1 MDLTTHLVLAGRLLE
16 ACNLPEGGALYAVL
30 PEMDVKPAHYHRQFA
45 NILLYQPTIIDAAI
59 EILRRP
65 EARTRDFAAL
75 RTALAPA
82 LADLAAERDRLR
94 AGRPTEKGAVREA
107 GNRHYCVSRLLEDLE
122 TFFAE
127 LDRAVPSLGPG
138 ILEVSTDRMAAA
150 VAFLSHTYFLTYT
163 YPPMPFLPF
172 SPMAAQQ
179 VAFVEAVDYFEFTGV
194 FARPGHP
201 EAEAFRRALLT
212 ARDLWDL
219 AVPAADEPD
228 PVIRRRMLEQD
239 GKPLQPVALVKAMI
253 ERLGALCPGIEHAAV
268 EKGVQLYLRYLGCVQ
283 VVHADR
289 EHRFLR
295 RLEAGILRAAAA
307 RFGWGRGRA

>member
-16 ACNLPEGGALYAVL
+16 ACGLPGGGAVYAVL

-65 EARTRDFAAL
+65 EAAARDFAGL
-75 RTALAPA
+75 RAALAPA
-82 LADLAAERDRLR
+82 LADLAADLDHLR
-94 AGRPTEKGAVREA
+94 KGGTAEKAAIREA
-107 GNRHYCVSRLLEDLE
+107 FNRHYCVSRLIEDLE

-127 LDRAVPSLGPG
+127 LDRAVPYLGPG
-138 ILEVSTDRMAAA
+138 ILNVSTDRMAAA
-150 VAFLSHTYFLTYT
+150 MAFLSHTYFLTYT

-179 VAFVEAVDYFEFTGV
+179 IAFAEAVDYFEFKGI

-201 EAEAFRRALLT
+201 EAEGFRRTILEAS
-212 ARDLWDL
+212 DLWDL
-219 AVPAADEPD
+219 TVPVADEPD
-228 PVIRRRMLEQD
+228 PVIRRRMLERN

-268 EKGVQLYLRYLGCVQ
+268 EKGVRLYLRYLGCVQ

-289 EHRFLR
+289 EQRFLR
-295 RLEAGILRAAAA
+295 RLERGILRAAAA
-307 RFGWGRGRA
+307 RFGRGERA

>member
-1 MDLTTHLVLAGRLLE
+1 MDLATHLVLAERLLE
-16 ACNLPEGGALYAVL
+16 TCGLPGGGAVYAVL

-65 EARTRDFAAL
+65 EAATRDFAAL
-75 RTALAPA
+75 RAALAPA
-82 LADLAAERDRLR
+82 LADLTAEVARLR
-94 AGRPTEKGAVREA
+94 VDGTAEKAAVREA
-107 GNRHYCVSRLLEDLE
+107 VNRHYCVTRLTEDLE

-179 VAFVEAVDYFEFTGV
+179 IAFVEAVDYFEFTGI

-201 EAEAFRRALLT
+201 EAEAFRRTILEAQ
-212 ARDLWDL
+212 DLWDL
-219 AVPAADEPD
+219 TVPVADEPD
-228 PVIRRRMLEQD
+228 PVIRRRMQEQN

-295 RLEAGILRAAAA
+295 RLEGGILRVAAG
-307 RFGWGRGRA
+307 RFGRGGQA

>member
-16 ACNLPEGGALYAVL
+16 ACGLPSGGAVYAVL

-65 EARTRDFAAL
+65 EAAARDFAGL
-75 RTALAPA
+75 RAALAPA
-82 LADLAAERDRLR
+82 LADLAADLDHLR
-94 AGRPTEKGAVREA
+94 KGGTAEKAAVREA
-107 GNRHYCVSRLLEDLE
+107 FNRHYCVRRLIEDLE

-127 LDRAVPSLGPG
+127 LDRAVPYLGPG
-138 ILEVSTDRMAAA
+138 ILNVSTDRMAAA
-150 VAFLSHTYFLTYT
+150 MAFLSHTYFLTYT

-179 VAFVEAVDYFEFTGV
+179 IAFAEAVDYFEFKGI

-201 EAEAFRRALLT
+201 EAEGFRRTILEAS
-212 ARDLWDL
+212 DLWDL
-219 AVPAADEPD
+219 TVPVADEPD
-228 PVIRRRMLEQD
+228 PVIRRRMLERN

-268 EKGVQLYLRYLGCVQ
+268 EKGVRLYLRYLGCVQ

-289 EHRFLR
+289 EQRFLR
-295 RLEAGILRAAAA
+295 RLEGGILRAAAA
-307 RFGWGRGRA
+307 RFGRGERA

>member
-16 ACNLPEGGALYAVL
+16 ACNLPGGAALYAVL

-65 EARTRDFAAL
+65 EAKARDFAGL

-82 LADLAAERDRLR
+82 LADLAADLARLR
-94 AGRPTEKGAVREA
+94 ADRTAAKARVREA
-107 GNRHYCVSRLLEDLE
+107 FNRHYCVSRLSEDLE
-122 TFFAE
+122 KFFAE

-138 ILEVSTDRMAAA
+138 ILEVSTDRTAAA

-179 VAFVEAVDYFEFTGV
+179 IAFVEAVDYFEFTGI
-194 FARPGHP
+194 FSSADHPG
-201 EAEAFRRALLT
+201 AEAFRQALLE
-212 ARDLWDL
+212 APDLWDL
-219 AVPAADEPD
+219 AVPVADEPD
-228 PVIRRRMLEQD
+228 PVIRCRLLEQN

-268 EKGVQLYLRYLGCVQ
+268 EQGVQHSLRYLGRVQ

-295 RLEAGILRAAAA
+295 RLEAGILRAATA
-307 RFGWGRGRA
+307 RFGRGGRA

>member
-16 ACNLPEGGALYAVL
+16 ASGLPGGAALYAVL

-65 EARTRDFAAL
+65 EAKARDFAGL
-75 RTALAPA
+75 RVALAPA
-82 LADLAAERDRLR
+82 LADLAADLAHVRADRT
-94 AGRPTEKGAVREA
+94 AGKAAVREA
-107 GNRHYCVSRLLEDLE
+107 FNRHYCVSRLSEDLE
-122 TFFAE
+122 KFFAE

-138 ILEVSTDRMAAA
+138 ILEVSTDRTAAA
-150 VAFLSHTYFLTYT
+150 VAFLNHTYFLTYT

-179 VAFVEAVDYFEFTGV
+179 IAFVEAVDYFEFTGI
-194 FARPGHP
+194 FARADHPG
-201 EAEAFRRALLT
+201 AEAFRRALLD
-212 ARDLWDL
+212 ASDLWDL
-219 AVPAADEPD
+219 TIPVADEPD
-228 PVIRRRMLEQD
+228 PVIRRRMLEQN

-268 EKGVQLYLRYLGCVQ
+268 EQGVQHYLRYLGCVQ

-295 RLEAGILRAAAA
+295 RLEAGILRAATA
-307 RFGWGRGRA
+307 RFGRGERA

>member
-16 ACNLPEGGALYAVL
+16 ACGLPGGGAVYAVL

-65 EARTRDFAAL
+65 EAAARDFAGL
-75 RTALAPA
+75 RAALAPA
-82 LADLAAERDRLR
+82 LADLAADLDHLR
-94 AGRPTEKGAVREA
+94 KGGTAEKAAVREA
-107 GNRHYCVSRLLEDLE
+107 FNRHYCVSRLIEDLE

-127 LDRAVPSLGPG
+127 LDRAVPYLGPG
-138 ILEVSTDRMAAA
+138 ILNVSTDRMAAA
-150 VAFLSHTYFLTYT
+150 MAFLSHTYFLTYT

-179 VAFVEAVDYFEFTGV
+179 IAFAEAVDYFEFKGI

-201 EAEAFRRALLT
+201 EAEGFRRTILEAS
-212 ARDLWDL
+212 DLWDL
-219 AVPAADEPD
+219 TVPVGDEPD
-228 PVIRRRMLEQD
+228 PVIRRRMLEQN

-268 EKGVQLYLRYLGCVQ
+268 EQGVQHSLRYLGCVQ

-295 RLEAGILRAAAA
+295 RLEVGILRAAAA
-307 RFGWGRGRA
+307 RFGQGGRA

>member
-16 ACNLPEGGALYAVL
+16 ACGLPGGGAVYAVL

-65 EARTRDFAAL
+65 EAKARDFAGL
-75 RTALAPA
+75 RAALAPA
-82 LADLAAERDRLR
+82 LADLAADLARLR
-94 AGRPTEKGAVREA
+94 ADRTAEKAAVREA
-107 GNRHYCVSRLLEDLE
+107 FNRHYCVSRLSEDLE
-122 TFFAE
+122 KFFAE

-138 ILEVSTDRMAAA
+138 ILEVSTDRTAAA

-179 VAFVEAVDYFEFTGV
+179 IAFVEAVDYFEFTGI
-194 FARPGHP
+194 FSRADHP
-201 EAEAFRRALLT
+201 EAEGFRRTILEAS
-212 ARDLWDL
+212 DLWDL
-219 AVPAADEPD
+219 AVPVADEPD
-228 PVIRRRMLEQD
+228 PVIRRRMLEQN

-268 EKGVQLYLRYLGCVQ
+268 EQGVQHSLRYLGCVQ

-295 RLEAGILRAAAA
+295 RLEVGILRAAAA
-307 RFGWGRGRA
+307 RFGQGGRA

>member
-1 MDLTTHLVLAGRLLE
+1 MDLATHLVLADRLLE
-16 ACNLPEGGALYAVL
+16 ACGLPGGGAVYAVL

-65 EARTRDFAAL
+65 EAATRDFAAL
-75 RTALAPA
+75 RAALAPA
-82 LADLAAERDRLR
+82 LADLTAEVARLR
-94 AGRPTEKGAVREA
+94 VDGTAEKAAVREA
-107 GNRHYCVSRLLEDLE
+107 VNRHYCVTRLTEDLE
-122 TFFAE
+122 TFFTE
-127 LDRAVPSLGPG
+127 LDRSVPSLGSG

-179 VAFVEAVDYFEFTGV
+179 IAFVEAVDYFEFTGI

-201 EAEAFRRALLT
+201 EAEAFRRTILEAP
-212 ARDLWDL
+212 DLWDL
-219 AVPAADEPD
+219 TVPVADEPD
-228 PVIRRRMLEQD
+228 PVIRRRMQEQN

-295 RLEAGILRAAAA
+295 RLEGGILRAAAG
-307 RFGWGRGRA
+307 RFGQGGRA

>member
-16 ACNLPEGGALYAVL
+16 ACGLPGGGAVYAVL

-65 EARTRDFAAL
+65 EAATRDFAVL
-75 RTALAPA
+75 RAGLTPA
-82 LADLAAERDRLR
+82 LADLTAEVARLR
-94 AGRPTEKGAVREA
+94 EDRTAEKAAVREA
-107 GNRHYCVSRLLEDLE
+107 LNRHYCVTRLIEDLE
-122 TFFAE
+122 SFFAE

-179 VAFVEAVDYFEFTGV
+179 IAFVEAVDYFEFTGI

-201 EAEAFRRALLT
+201 EAESFRRSILEAP
-212 ARDLWDL
+212 DLWDL
-219 AVPAADEPD
+219 AVPVADEPD
-228 PVIRRRMLEQD
+228 PVIRRRMLEQN

-253 ERLGALCPGIEHAAV
+253 ERLGALCPGIEHAVV

-289 EHRFLR
+289 EHLFLR
-295 RLEAGILRAAAA
+295 RLEGGILRAAAG
-307 RFGWGRGRA
+307 RFGREGRA

>member
-16 ACNLPEGGALYAVL
+16 ACGLPGGGAVYAVL

-65 EARTRDFAAL
+65 EAAARDFAGL
-75 RTALAPA
+75 RAALAPA
-82 LADLAAERDRLR
+82 LADLAADLDHLR
-94 AGRPTEKGAVREA
+94 KGGTAEKAAIREA
-107 GNRHYCVSRLLEDLE
+107 FNRHYCVSRLIEDLE

-127 LDRAVPSLGPG
+127 LDRAVPYLGPG
-138 ILEVSTDRMAAA
+138 ILNVSTDRMAAA
-150 VAFLSHTYFLTYT
+150 MAFLSHTYFLTYT

-179 VAFVEAVDYFEFTGV
+179 IAFAEAVDYFEFKGI

-201 EAEAFRRALLT
+201 EAEGFRRTILEAS
-212 ARDLWDL
+212 DLWDL
-219 AVPAADEPD
+219 TVPVADEPD
-228 PVIRRRMLEQD
+228 PVIRRRMLERN

-268 EKGVQLYLRYLGCVQ
+268 EKGVRLYLRYLGCVQ

-289 EHRFLR
+289 EQRFLR
-295 RLEAGILRAAAA
+295 RLEGGILRAAAA
-307 RFGWGRGRA
+307 RFGRGERA

>member
-16 ACNLPEGGALYAVL
+16 ACGLPGGGAVYAVL

-65 EARTRDFAAL
+65 EVARRDCVAL
-75 RTALAPA
+75 RAALAPA
-82 LADLAAERDRLR
+82 VADLAADLNRLR
-94 AGRPTEKGAVREA
+94 AGGRAEKTAVREA
-107 GNRHYCVSRLLEDLE
+107 FNRHYCVTRLAEDLE
-122 TFFAE
+122 KFFAE
-127 LDRAVPSLGPG
+127 LDRAVPYLGPG
-138 ILEVSTDRMAAA
+138 ILNVTTDRTAAA
-150 VAFLSHTYFLTYT
+150 AAFLSHTYFLTYA

-179 VAFVEAVDYFEFTGV
+179 IAFAETVDYFEFKGI

-201 EAEAFRRALLT
+201 EAEAFRRTLIEAPN
-212 ARDLWDL
+212 LWDL
-219 AVPAADEPD
+219 AVSVADEPD

-268 EKGVQLYLRYLGCVQ
+268 EKGVQGYLRYLGCVL

-295 RLEAGILRAAAA
+295 RLEGGILRAAVG
-307 RFGWGRGRA
+307 RFGRGGGWA

>member
-16 ACNLPEGGALYAVL
+16 ACGLPGGGAVYAVL

-65 EARTRDFAAL
+65 EAKARDFAGL
-75 RTALAPA
+75 RAALAPA
-82 LADLAAERDRLR
+82 LADLAADLARLR
-94 AGRPTEKGAVREA
+94 ADRTAEKAAVREA
-107 GNRHYCVSRLLEDLE
+107 FNRHYCVSRLSEDLE
-122 TFFAE
+122 KFFAE

-138 ILEVSTDRMAAA
+138 ILEVSTDRTAAA

-179 VAFVEAVDYFEFTGV
+179 IAFVEAVDYFEFTGI
-194 FARPGHP
+194 FSRADHPG
-201 EAEAFRRALLT
+201 AQAFRRALLG
-212 ARDLWDL
+212 APDLWDL
-219 AVPAADEPD
+219 AVPVADEPD
-228 PVIRRRMLEQD
+228 PVIRRRMLEQN

-268 EKGVQLYLRYLGCVQ
+268 EQGVQHFLRYLGCVQ

-295 RLEAGILRAAAA
+295 RLEVGILRAAAA
-307 RFGWGRGRA
+307 RFGQGGRA

>member
-16 ACNLPEGGALYAVL
+16 ACGLPGGGAVYAVL

-65 EARTRDFAAL
+65 EAATRDFAVL
-75 RTALAPA
+75 RAALAPA
-82 LADLAAERDRLR
+82 LADLAADLDHLR
-94 AGRPTEKGAVREA
+94 KGGTPEKAAVREA
-107 GNRHYCVSRLLEDLE
+107 LNRHYCVTRLIEDLE

-127 LDRAVPSLGPG
+127 LDRAVPTLGPG
-138 ILEVSTDRMAAA
+138 ILNVSTDRMAAA

-179 VAFVEAVDYFEFTGV
+179 IAFVEAVDYFEFTGI

-201 EAEAFRRALLT
+201 EAESFRRSILEAS
-212 ARDLWDL
+212 DLWDL
-219 AVPAADEPD
+219 TVPVADEPD
-228 PVIRRRMLEQD
+228 PVIGSRMLEQN

-253 ERLGALCPGIEHAAV
+253 ERLGALCPGIEHAVV

-295 RLEAGILRAAAA
+295 RLEGGILRAAAG
-307 RFGWGRGRA
+307 RFGRGGRA

>member
-16 ACNLPEGGALYAVL
+16 ACNLPGGAAVYAVL

-65 EARTRDFAAL
+65 EAKARDFVGL
-75 RTALAPA
+75 RAALAPA
-82 LADLAAERDRLR
+82 LADLAADLARLR
-94 AGRPTEKGAVREA
+94 ADGTAAKARVREA
-107 GNRHYCVSRLLEDLE
+107 FNRHYCVSRLSEDLE
-122 TFFAE
+122 KFFDE

-138 ILEVSTDRMAAA
+138 ILGVSTDRTAAA

-179 VAFVEAVDYFEFTGV
+179 IAFVEAVDYFEFTGI
-194 FARPGHP
+194 FSRAGHP
-201 EAEAFRRALLT
+201 GAEAFRQALLE
-212 ARDLWDL
+212 APDLWDL
-219 AVPAADEPD
+219 AVPVADEPD
-228 PVIRRRMLEQD
+228 PVIRRRLLEQN

-268 EKGVQLYLRYLGCVQ
+268 EQGVQHSLRYLGCVQ

-295 RLEAGILRAAAA
+295 RLEAGILRAATA
-307 RFGWGRGRA
+307 RFGQGGRA

>member
-16 ACNLPEGGALYAVL
+16 ACGLPGGGAVYAVL

-65 EARTRDFAAL
+65 EAAARDFAGL
-75 RTALAPA
+75 RAALAPA
-82 LADLAAERDRLR
+82 LADLAADLDHLR
-94 AGRPTEKGAVREA
+94 KGGTAEKAAVREA
-107 GNRHYCVSRLLEDLE
+107 FNRHYCVSRLIEDLE
-122 TFFAE
+122 SFFAE
-127 LDRAVPSLGPG
+127 LDRAVPYLGPG
-138 ILEVSTDRMAAA
+138 ILNVSTDRMAAA
-150 VAFLSHTYFLTYT
+150 MAFLSHTYFLTYT

-179 VAFVEAVDYFEFTGV
+179 IAFAEAVDYFEFKGI

-201 EAEAFRRALLT
+201 EAEGFRRTILEAS
-212 ARDLWDL
+212 DLWDL
-219 AVPAADEPD
+219 TVPVADEPD
-228 PVIRRRMLEQD
+228 PVIRRRMLERN

-268 EKGVQLYLRYLGCVQ
+268 EKGVRLYLRYLGCVQ

-289 EHRFLR
+289 EQRFLR
-295 RLEAGILRAAAA
+295 RLEGGILRAAAA
-307 RFGWGRGRA
+307 RFGRGERA